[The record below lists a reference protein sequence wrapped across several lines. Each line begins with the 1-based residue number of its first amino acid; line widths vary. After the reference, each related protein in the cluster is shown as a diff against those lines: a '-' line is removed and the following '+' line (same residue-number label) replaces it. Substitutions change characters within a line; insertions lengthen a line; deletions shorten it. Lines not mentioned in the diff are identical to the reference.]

1 MVRTLWA
8 LALVA
13 LSLLPVLAGCGGD
26 ESPSAGADAAATTE
40 VSAGESD
47 KPAAKP
53 TFKPVEYV
61 PQPSIYVNAVG
72 PVDKPLVVLHTS
84 AGDIML
90 ELEIESAPQTVRNF
104 LDIYVRSGF
113 YDGTIFH
120 HAEEGSLIAAGGFG
134 EDLLQKPTSR
144 PIYNEADNGL
154 SNVRGT
160 IAMSRDAAAAHSATS
175 QFFINVADNINLDYQ
190 GDQTDEM
197 RGYCVFGR
205 VIEGMEVVDQIAQ
218 SQVKQEEGF
227 DRLPVEPVI
236 IQSVEELAAP

>member
-1 MVRTLWA
+1 MVRTVWTFS
-8 LALVA
+8 LVVA
-13 LSLLPVLAGCGGD
+13 SLLPLFSGCGGD
-26 ESPSAGADAAATTE
+26 DTPAADGDAATTE
-40 VSAGESD
+40 VSTGQTSQQ
-47 KPAAKP
+47 AAKR
-53 TFKPVEYV
+53 TVKPVEYV

-72 PVDKPLVVLHTS
+72 PVEKPLVVLHTS
-84 AGDIML
+84 AGDITL

-134 EDLLQKPTSR
+134 EDLKQKPTSR

-160 IAMSRDAAAAHSATS
+160 VAMSRDAGAAHSATS
-175 QFFINVADNINLDYQ
+175 QFFVNVADNTHLDYQ

-218 SQVKQEEGF
+218 CQVKQEEGF
-227 DRLPVEPVI
+227 DRLPVEPVV
-236 IQSVEELAAP
+236 IQSAEELATP